1 MNINNNKKK
10 MNAGH
15 FYTWELKR
23 NWQKLQMLEILEK
36 QFKSYDSVCYIW
48 VSYHTRQKLD
58 HPFHQEARG
67 KKTEETLL
75 YIKEERRPFY
85 I

>member
-1 MNINNNKKK
+1 

-48 VSYHTRQKLD
+48 VSYHTRQNWTIPSTRK
-58 HPFHQEARG
+58 QEG
-67 KKTEETLL
+67 KRL
-75 YIKEERRPFY
+75 RRPLTGSF